1 MGKKT
6 SRYAAN
12 GPLGE
17 TVKEFGKLEE
27 KLVTRYVFGILEGP
41 DFMQASCIGVVSIA
55 RSYGRSVFLR
65 KPSSH
70 K

>member
-6 SRYAAN
+6 SGYAAN

-27 KLVTRYVFGILEGP
+27 KLVTHCVFGILEWL
-41 DFMQASCIGVVSIA
+41 DFMQASRIGVVSIA
-55 RSYGRSVFLR
+55 KFPGRLQCR
-65 KPSSH
+65 H
-70 K
+70 